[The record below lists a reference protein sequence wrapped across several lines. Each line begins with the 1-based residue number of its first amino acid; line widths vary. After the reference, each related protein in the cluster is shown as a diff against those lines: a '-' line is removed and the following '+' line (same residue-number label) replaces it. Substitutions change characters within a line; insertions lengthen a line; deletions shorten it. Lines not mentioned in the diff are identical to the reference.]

1 MYKRQVFV
9 HDVSTGALTHEN
21 QTKLVFHA
29 ARITALAW
37 SPDGRRLASG
47 SLDGSVIVW
56 DPWSGGADRLTVKR
70 AHPGG
75 VTSLVWRDE
84 TSVCTGGFDACSRTW
99 TV

>member
-1 MYKRQVFV
+1 M
-9 HDVSTGALTHEN
+9 
-21 QTKLVFHA
+21 FHA

-37 SPDGRRLASG
+37 SPDGKRLASG

-56 DPWSGGADRLTVKR
+56 DPWSSGAERITVKN

-75 VTSLVWRDE
+75 VTSLVWRDDAR
-84 TSVCTGGFDACSRTW
+84 VCTGGFDACVRTW